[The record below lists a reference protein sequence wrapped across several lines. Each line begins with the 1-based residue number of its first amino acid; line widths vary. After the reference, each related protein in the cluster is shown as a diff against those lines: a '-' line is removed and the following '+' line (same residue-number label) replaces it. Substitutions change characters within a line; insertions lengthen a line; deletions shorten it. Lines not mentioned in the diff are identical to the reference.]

1 MVVAFV
7 VSVWLAAFAA
17 PPALAHEGDS
27 DQASVLVLQAI
38 GIIVNKPGDMDT
50 IGDKVD
56 DALKAPHKEGVN
68 LTRVQAAKDVL
79 DNGNMDQART
89 LLQQS
94 LQVGGPM
101 QATGEETGTT
111 VVHDPLN
118 PRGHLATGDWIL
130 LAISVLATL
139 LGAWLA
145 VRYRPPQSVRVL
157 RRQLTMPPSSPTHS
171 SLEGSTDARDNGAAA
186 QPGGPSP
193 TPPRLVPARLGR
205 HR

>member
-1 MVVAFV
+1 MLVAVVV
-7 VSVWLAAFAA
+7 GVWLAALAA

-38 GIIVNKPGDMDT
+38 GIIVSEPGDMHT
-50 IGDKVD
+50 ISDKVD
-56 DALKAPHKEGVN
+56 DALKAPHKEGVD
-68 LTRVQAAKDVL
+68 LTQVQAAKDAL

-94 LQVGGPM
+94 LQGGGPM
-101 QATGEETGTT
+101 QAATGEETGTT

-118 PRGHLATGDWIL
+118 PRGHLAAGDWML

-157 RRQLTMPPSSPTHS
+157 RRQLATPPSSPTS
-171 SLEGSTDARDNGAAA
+171 SS
-186 QPGGPSP
+186 
-193 TPPRLVPARLGR
+193 
-205 HR
+205 